1 MLIRIFFNP
10 IMSRVA
16 LLVIYT
22 LVAPQPLSRPQ
33 QARRHPMPPHHG
45 PRHPLPDL
53 RHHCRV
59 WRRRRTSQRDSKR
72 CHGRNGSFP
81 LHLCTQLH
89 IYHTWGVL
97 NRARPLHREEQGI
110 VKSDKNDSAERFKG
124 HIICAGQT
132 CSFHF
137 CGKNNR
143 CGRLQR

>member
-1 MLIRIFFNP
+1 VSAIKLSESTQRYPRMLIRIFFNP

-22 LVAPQPLSRPQ
+22 LIAPQPLSRPQ

-110 VKSDKNDSAERFKG
+110 VKLIKTTQQNVLKA
-124 HIICAGQT
+124 I
-132 CSFHF
+132 
-137 CGKNNR
+137 
-143 CGRLQR
+143 